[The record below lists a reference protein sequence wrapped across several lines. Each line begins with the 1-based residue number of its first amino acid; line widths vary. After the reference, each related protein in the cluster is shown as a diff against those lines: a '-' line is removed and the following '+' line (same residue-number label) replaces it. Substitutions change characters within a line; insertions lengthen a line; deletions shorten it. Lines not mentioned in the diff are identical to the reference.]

1 MDAMGLAAAPL
12 DSYQRT
18 TVSTDFNG
26 TTFSTSGVRW
36 MKPDSIDIYVP
47 EEGITATTWSGTQ
60 PEEGVLYDWPKL
72 EEKDKYAF
80 FLGGNK
86 PLTVLETAHTDAP
99 KLLVVRDSYSDS
111 LAPFL
116 TADFSEVHLF
126 DTIRPLSPS
135 ISRKTTST
143 RCWSCTA
150 WQISSPTAICSY

>member
-1 MDAMGLAAAPL
+1 
-12 DSYQRT
+12 
-18 TVSTDFNG
+18 
-26 TTFSTSGVRW
+26 

-80 FLGGNK
+80 FPGGNK

-99 KLLVVRDSYSDS
+99 KLLVVGTPTVTVWPPSSQRIFRRSIS
-111 LAPFL
+111 LTP
-116 TADFSEVHLF
+116 